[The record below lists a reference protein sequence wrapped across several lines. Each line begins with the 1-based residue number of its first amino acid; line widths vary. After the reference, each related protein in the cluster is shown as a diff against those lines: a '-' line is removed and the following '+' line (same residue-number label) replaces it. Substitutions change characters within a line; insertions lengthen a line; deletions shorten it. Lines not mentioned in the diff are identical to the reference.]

1 MQKRPIIIGSRVN
14 MKCAMTVV
22 LPVLASL
29 MTSAVSAQTWTGAES
44 SDWTDAANWSTG
56 VPVDGTAFVTT
67 NGVQPVLDDAQGSA
81 GTLYLGSVLGS
92 TLTI

>member
-1 MQKRPIIIGSRVN
+1 
-14 MKCAMTVV
+14 MTVV